1 MAIQERPLRDRIWEF
16 TKDLS
21 VKVSKKAEKHWKINT
36 LRVEIA
42 SIKHRI
48 NVKYK
53 ELGRYVFESQ
63 KAGALDSES
72 FRTGSDEFF
81 NELKDLEN
89 EVVTREQ
96 RIELLELELPP
107 VSYAD
112 EVARYRDLPESE
124 DEEFPP
130 LPLIPNE
137 ELERSLAELRAKV
150 QPQTSQTETDDA
162 DESDTPETDHEA
174 DEDVEASAARD
185 QRPFPEPA
193 NLVDVEDPSHATAAA
208 TPSAEAET
216 DVANNVEAEAAP
228 PPLPREDRT

>member
-1 MAIQERPLRDRIWEF
+1 MPNQERPLRERIWEF

-53 ELGRYVFESQ
+53 ELGRYLFESQ

-72 FRTGSDEFF
+72 FRSGSQEFF
-81 NELKDLEN
+81 DELHDLEH

-112 EVARYRDLPESE
+112 EVARYRDLP
-124 DEEFPP
+124 DFEEEEVPP
-130 LPLIPNE
+130 LPAIPNE
-137 ELERSLAELRAKV
+137 ALERSLAELRAKV
-150 QPQTSQTETDDA
+150 QP
-162 DESDTPETDHEA
+162 
-174 DEDVEASAARD
+174 
-185 QRPFPEPA
+185 
-193 NLVDVEDPSHATAAA
+193 NATASGA
-208 TPSAEAET
+208 SS
-216 DVANNVEAEAAP
+216 DVADRLSETADPAAAALAESPSDDERDLPKPAAASDAAAAKTGALAEVVP
-228 PPLPREDRT
+228 PPVPRED

>member
-1 MAIQERPLRDRIWEF
+1 MPNQERPLRERIWEF

-72 FRTGSDEFF
+72 FRTGSQEFF
-81 NELKDLEN
+81 DELHDLEH

-96 RIELLELELPP
+96 RIEILELELPP

-112 EVARYRDLPESE
+112 EVARYRDLPDFEEE
-124 DEEFPP
+124 DVPP
-130 LPLIPNE
+130 LPTIPNE
-137 ELERSLAELRAKV
+137 ALERSLAELRAKV
-150 QPQTSQTETDDA
+150 QPKTG
-162 DESDTPETDHEA
+162 DESAVQDTLNETPDIA
-174 DEDVEASAARD
+174 
-185 QRPFPEPA
+185 
-193 NLVDVEDPSHATAAA
+193 L
-208 TPSAEAET
+208 AEAEHAAGDGRELPET
-216 DVANNVEAEAAP
+216 ASQPAVQDGQTTALAEVVP
-228 PPLPREDRT
+228 PPVPRED